1 MLIGRGVIYNQVP
14 VIYSN
19 AQLGGRYVV
28 PFVNGVANFTRMRVD
43 TPATD
48 LQLSFTTS
56 PGDLRG
62 ESDVTFSV
70 TAPVDDAPG
79 KLITFKLAG
88 NYQRVVTDYDSFLVA
103 VKEHLGQQLDID
115 VSRITRLR
123 VCDCVVSYDIIL
135 HHHHRPMMV
144 V

>member
-1 MLIGRGVIYNQVP
+1 VLGVTYNQVP
-14 VIYSN
+14 VFYSD

-62 ESDVTFSV
+62 ESNVTFSV
-70 TAPVDDAPG
+70 TAPVNDAPG
-79 KLITFKLAG
+79 KLVTFKLAG
-88 NYQRVVTDYDSFLVA
+88 NYQSVVTDYNSFLVA

-123 VCDCVVSYDIIL
+123 VCDCVMSRGIML
-135 HHHHRPMMV
+135 HDHHRPMMV